1 MYYHPHYHCL
11 FLQGEEG
18 VDGGG
23 LTREWLSLLTRE
35 IFRPSYALFLPAA
48 DGLTFQPNPN
58 SGANPEHLE
67 YFCFVGKVVGK
78 AVLDGQLLDV
88 HFTRPIYKH
97 LLGLKVTLD
106 DLQGS
111 DPAMH
116 KSLNMLL
123 SYPLRDLGFGG
134 GDAIVAAAA
143 AAAAA
148 ATAVNQSHSAGSS
161 LPPPPPP
168 PSDEYDDDGQ
178 DCLYFSA
185 DVQSFGETVV
195 VDLVENGR
203 HVPVTDNNKAEYV
216 QLVAQHRTTS
226 AFATQLEALLRGF
239 HAVVPRDC
247 VAIFDPLELELLIS
261 GLPEIDLDDL
271 KRYTEYHGYKSS
283 DPAIERLWRVLD
295 KFSKEEKAL
304 FVQFTT
310 GR

>member
-1 MYYHPHYHCL
+1 M
-11 FLQGEEG
+11 
-18 VDGGG
+18 DGGG

-48 DGLTFQPNPN
+48 DGLTFQPNPT

-123 SYPLRDLGFGG
+123 SYPLSDLGFGG

-143 AAAAA
+143 A
-148 ATAVNQSHSAGSS
+148 NHPLSADST
-161 LPPPPPP
+161 LPPPPPA
-168 PSDEYDDDGQ
+168 DDYDDGQ

-185 DVQSFGETVV
+185 DVQSFGETMV

-203 HVPVTDNNKAEYV
+203 HLPVTDSNKAEYV

-226 AFATQLEALLRGF
+226 AFAAQLEALLRGF
-239 HAVVPRDC
+239 HAVVPREC

-271 KRYTEYHGYKSS
+271 KRYTEYHGYKQS

-295 KFSKEEKAL
+295 KFTKEEKAL